1 MPSPQEEQVN
11 ANIDLLLACHF
22 DGMDPIAQQNL
33 QDSMEDIRAEYHKV
47 AALAKS
53 DKYYKD
59 VGESIA
65 KSLPSLVKGVYSAAQ
80 AFKSGDYISGAAA
93 IMDICASIIPVFAAV
108 LSATGPQGAI
118 IGALFSVV
126 GQILSFFMPKQPSME
141 SKIQKMLDQLQSET
155 QLANIKAFGH
165 SVSSYTSSMRTKCM
179 GIHKLEKP
187 TALAG
192 KVSLTVGSQNVS
204 GTDTAFNTT
213 TAVGQ
218 WLSFDADT
226 TGTVYKIEAIANATS
241 LTLSTPYNG
250 AAAAAS
256 TLKQL
261 VRTTERRSI
270 DEILAM
276 PLNTE
281 KQANDFIVEM
291 KALQWGLEKVNTKL
305 DTPVFANWQVAGYLE
320 SPESQSKE
328 GWPEVLGTWCQ
339 TYIYLLT
346 ANMMLSCLA
355 DPKTLDTLLAETGE
369 ENSQS
374 TLPPNAKK
382 KCQSTLLNLKSLVIG
397 LRRSWESDN
406 KEMLKIVS
414 KLRSVARERGLY
426 AHLGYWKNGNILY
439 VASGNG
445 KAEPLKWNYKKN
457 TAWLKTISIY
467 LPNSQKD
474 SYTPKYE
481 LLALEDG
488 DRVHLHT
495 VNSITGHLSNGTVVI
510 NPRPNERFYD
520 VSGFPLNE
528 DQIGIDHNAKPVT
541 LASLAIERNS
551 DYQYLNYYTI
561 NKELKSARVDYEPY
575 LGGIR
580 DIRSLNL
587 PATTLPGDPDAD
599 AMTDANAT
607 PPGPPLLSQKTAVTY
622 GGVRDRNHVHVL
634 AWNSWDTV
642 EGPKDWTGYNGIEVD
657 PYYVWVFGKGGIACA
672 THASMIKARQGK
684 IKRPS
689 WVYLDFD
696 KQFSAPEVISLCP
709 SADGTLVVCMLNEIY
724 TADYKIDQKTS
735 RVVTSSWVKRRGNG
749 KQVIKIPIPCWSV
762 LESLKA
768 NLQSE

>member
-22 DGMDPIAQQNL
+22 EGMDPVAQQNL
-33 QDSMEDIRAEYHKV
+33 KRSMEDIREEYRKA
-47 AALAKS
+47 AALGKS

-59 VGESIA
+59 VSDSIA
-65 KSLPSLVKGVYSAAQ
+65 KSLPSLVKGAYSAAQ

-93 IMDICASIIPVFAAV
+93 IMDICASIIPVFTAI

-165 SVSSYTSSMRTKCM
+165 SVSSYTSSMRMKCM
-179 GIHKLEKP
+179 GVHKLQKP

-192 KVSLTVGSQNVS
+192 TVSLTVGSQNVS
-204 GTDTAFNTT
+204 GTGTAFNTA
-213 TAVGQ
+213 TAAGQ

-226 TGTVYKIEAIANATS
+226 TGTVYKIEAIASATS
-241 LTLSTPYNG
+241 LTLSTPYTG

-281 KQANDFIVEM
+281 KQADDFIVQM
-291 KALQWGLEKVNTKL
+291 KALQWGLEKDNTKL
-305 DTPVFANWQVAGYLE
+305 DTPVFANWQIAGYLE
-320 SPESQSKE
+320 RPESQSKE

-339 TYIYLLT
+339 TYIDLLT
-346 ANMMLSCLA
+346 ANMMLPCLA
-355 DPKTLDTLLAETGE
+355 DPKTLERLLAETGE

-374 TLPPNAKK
+374 PLPPNAKK
-382 KCQSTLLNLKSLVIG
+382 KCHGTLLNLEALVIG
-397 LRRSWESDN
+397 LRDSWESDN
-406 KEMLKIVS
+406 KEMQKIVN
-414 KLRSVARERGLY
+414 KLRPVARERGLY
-426 AHLGYWKNGNILY
+426 AHLGYWNNGIILY
-439 VASGNG
+439 VAPGNG
-445 KAEPLKWNYKKN
+445 KAEPLNWDYKKN

-467 LPNSQKD
+467 LPKSQKD

-488 DRVHLHT
+488 GRVHLHT
-495 VNSITGHLSNGTVVI
+495 VNSITGHLSDGTAVI
-510 NPRPNERFYD
+510 DPRPNERFFD
-520 VSGFPLNE
+520 VSGLPLNE
-528 DQIGIDHNAKPVT
+528 DQIGIDYSAKPVT

-551 DYQYLNYYTI
+551 VDHYLNYYTI
-561 NKELKSARVDYEPY
+561 NKELKSARVNYEPH

-580 DIRSLNL
+580 DIRSLYL
-587 PATTLPGDPDAD
+587 PATRLPGDPDAD
-599 AMTDANAT
+599 AMTDANAA
-607 PPGPPLLSQKTAVTY
+607 PPGPPLLSQKTTVTY

-634 AWNSWDTV
+634 AWNSSATV
-642 EGPKDWTGYNGIEVD
+642 EGPEHWKGYNGIEVD

-689 WVYLDFD
+689 WIYHAFD
-696 KQFSAPEVISLCP
+696 KQFTAPEVISLCP

-724 TADYKIDQKTS
+724 TADYKIDQKS
-735 RVVTSSWVKRRGNG
+735 NHVVTSSWVKRGGNG
-749 KQVIKIPIPCWSV
+749 KQVIKMPIPCWSV

-768 NLQSE
+768 NLQTD